1 MRLTRGAFVL
11 LLTLTVSGS
20 RPAAATDPTRRATP
34 RGSTPSTTTTS
45 ATASTTTT
53 TPDPCAVAPI
63 TVTGPAGQSVFVDDA
78 NFVTSLAWAP
88 DGRLFFAER
97 GGAIKVARGD
107 KVTTFATVPTVTT
120 ERGGGYSERGLLGLA
135 LSPTFATDHF
145 VYAFYSRNDYSTQ
158 VVVRFADCAGT
169 ASEPTTLIT
178 LPSGSGCCHKG
189 GRLVFGPDGKLFV
202 TLGDELATTAASV
215 DSETS
220 IPQDPSD
227 VRGKIL
233 RYNADGSIPADNPFG
248 ASSAAW
254 ATGLRNVYGLAFDPA
269 GNLFAVPNGPTGD
282 IGTPAHGYDL
292 AFMVERGG
300 RYQWPACYG
309 YSHLVPGASSCFG
322 RPGAQLEQR
331 VEHTRADRRDLGR
344 RRRPGSLHEPLRLLQ
359 RVRGHAD
366 VRARHSAR
374 VGAVR
379 PRRMP
384 LRREARARPRPLLLG
399 RNHHLSVGYGHNAP
413 VIRP

>member
-1 MRLTRGAFVL
+1 MRPVRGPLAVL
-11 LLTLTVSGS
+11 LTIATIGLASCSGDGS
-20 RPAAATDPTRRATP
+20 DATRAP
-34 RGSTPSTTTTS
+34 RGSTTPPTT
-45 ATASTTTT
+45 AAAAASTTTT
-53 TPDPCAVAPI
+53 KPDPCAVAPI

-145 VYAFYSRNDYSTQ
+145 VYAFYSRTDYSTQ
-158 VVVRFADCAGT
+158 VVVRYADCAGT

-189 GRLVFGPDGKLFV
+189 GRLVFGPDGKLYV
-202 TLGDELATTAASV
+202 TLGDELATTASSV
-215 DSETS
+215 NSETS

-248 ASSAAW
+248 PSSAAW

-292 AFMVERGG
+292 AFMIERGG

-309 YSHLVPGASSCFG
+309 YSHLVPGATSCLG
-322 RPGAQLEQR
+322 RPDPAWSSEADTLVPTGATWVDAAGPAAYAGHFVFCNAFAGMR
-331 VEHTRADRRDLGR
+331 VFV
-344 RRRPGSLHEPLRLLQ
+344 PGTPHASVLSGPDQCLFDVKQGPDHALYFSDQNAIYRL
-359 RVRGHAD
+359 AED
-366 VRARHSAR
+366 TTHS
-374 VGAVR
+374 
-379 PRRMP
+379 
-384 LRREARARPRPLLLG
+384 
-399 RNHHLSVGYGHNAP
+399 
-413 VIRP
+413 